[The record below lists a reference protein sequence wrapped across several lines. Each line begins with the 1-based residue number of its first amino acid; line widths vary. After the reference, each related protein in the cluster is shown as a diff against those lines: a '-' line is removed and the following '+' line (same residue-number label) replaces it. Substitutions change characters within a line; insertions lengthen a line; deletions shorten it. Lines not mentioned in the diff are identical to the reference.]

1 MTNQQT
7 ASPNQAARLRS
18 AINRAVLVGRDFVRG
33 GVDADQMAHAMTQT
47 VSNYVAQEQAAG
59 RDLKP
64 HDEETIQLM
73 ETLAEL
79 KACGSGY
86 LAGRC
91 DAA

>member
-1 MTNQQT
+1 MTSMQ
-7 ASPNQAARLRS
+7 PAAQDQVSRLR
-18 AINRAVLVGRDFVRG
+18 AAVEQATAVGRDFIRG
-33 GVDADQMAHAMTQT
+33 GVDADAMAHAMTQT
-47 VSNYVAQEQAAG
+47 VADYVAQEQAAG

-64 HDEETIQLM
+64 VGAQAIRLTEALS
-73 ETLAEL
+73 EL